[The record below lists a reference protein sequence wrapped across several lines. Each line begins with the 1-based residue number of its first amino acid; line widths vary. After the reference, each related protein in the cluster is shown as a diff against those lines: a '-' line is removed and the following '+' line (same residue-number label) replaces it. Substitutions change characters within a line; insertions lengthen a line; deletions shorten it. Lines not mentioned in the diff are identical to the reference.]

1 MKDLGEAKKI
11 FAWRLISKS
20 IPMSQYFRLY
30 VLLCPI
36 IYEEPTIISYILCAQ
51 GIKCLMYV
59 MVCTRSD
66 IEHVVNVVSK
76 YIPNLGKEH

>member
-11 FAWRLISKS
+11 FVWRLISIS

-36 IYEEPTIISYILCAQ
+36 TYEEPTIIFYILCAQ
-51 GIKCLMYV
+51 VIGCLMYV
-59 MVCTRSD
+59 MVCTRPD
-66 IEHVVNVVSK
+66 IKHVVNVVSK